1 MNTLPPFVVQFFQG
15 KTVLVTGGAGFVGSH
30 LCEALVSA
38 QANVI
43 AVDNLITGHVQNI
56 DHLRMQGVKNF
67 RFIQGDVIQEPEKYL
82 KGTPV
87 PDVVLHFASPASP
100 PRYQQFPIETYSV
113 NSFGTHHLLR
123 YLMARNPKAVF
134 LFASTSEVYGD
145 PQIHPQVESYWG
157 NVNPNGIRSCY
168 DEAKRLG
175 ETICGV
181 HARNFHFDAR
191 IVRIFNT
198 YGPRMDLHDGRV
210 IPEFIDA
217 AIHNKPL
224 AIFGDGQQTRSYCY
238 VTDLVEGI
246 LRYAATPNLGG
257 ETINI
262 GNPGEFTIQD
272 TVKVV
277 QEVVAQLAP
286 ELGTLKTISQPLP
299 KDDPLRRKPDIS
311 KAKAL
316 LDWQPQISFKE
327 GLTQTFQFYLAN
339 R

>member
-1 MNTLPPFVVQFFQG
+1 MNTLPQFVSDFFRG

-30 LCEALVSA
+30 LCEALVSTGA
-38 QANVI
+38 EVI
-43 AVDNLITGHVQNI
+43 AVDNLLTGHLKNI
-56 DHLRMQGVKNF
+56 DHLRSQSIKNF
-67 RFIQGDVIQEPEKYL
+67 RFIQGDVTQEPEKYL
-82 KGTPV
+82 KGSII

-134 LFASTSEVYGD
+134 LYASTSEVYGD
-145 PQIHPQVESYWG
+145 PQVHPQVESYWG

-210 IPEFIDA
+210 IPEFIDLA
-217 AIHNKPL
+217 LHRKPL
-224 AIFGDGQQTRSYCY
+224 TIYGDGLQTRSYCY
-238 VTDLVEGI
+238 VTDLAEGI

-257 ETINI
+257 ETINL
-262 GNPGEFTIQD
+262 GNPGEFTIQE
-272 TVKVV
+272 TAKVM
-277 QEVVAQLAP
+277 QEV
-286 ELGTLKTISQPLP
+286 ISQVAPQLGMLTTEVKPLP
-299 KDDPLRRKPDIS
+299 KDDPLRRQPDIS
-311 KAKAL
+311 KAKKL
-316 LDWQPQISFKE
+316 LGWQPTISFKE
-327 GLTQTFQFYLAN
+327 GLTETVKFYLAQQ
-339 R
+339 

>member
-1 MNTLPPFVVQFFQG
+1 V
-15 KTVLVTGGAGFVGSH
+15 
-30 LCEALVSA
+30 
-38 QANVI
+38 
-43 AVDNLITGHVQNI
+43 
-56 DHLRMQGVKNF
+56 
-67 RFIQGDVIQEPEKYL
+67 
-82 KGTPV
+82 
-87 PDVVLHFASPASP
+87 
-100 PRYQQFPIETYSV
+100 
-113 NSFGTHHLLR
+113 
-123 YLMARNPKAVF
+123 
-134 LFASTSEVYGD
+134 
-145 PQIHPQVESYWG
+145 
-157 NVNPNGIRSCY
+157 
-168 DEAKRLG
+168 
-175 ETICGV
+175 
-181 HARNFHFDAR
+181 
-191 IVRIFNT
+191 NT
-198 YGPRMDLHDGRV
+198 YHEPG
-210 IPEFIDA
+210 
-217 AIHNKPL
+217 IHNKPL

>member
-1 MNTLPPFVVQFFQG
+1 MNTLPQFVADFFQG
-15 KTVLVTGGAGFVGSH
+15 KTVLVTGGAGFIGSH
-30 LCEALVSA
+30 LCEALVSVN
-38 QANVI
+38 ANVI
-43 AVDNLITGHVQNI
+43 AVDNFLTGHIENI
-56 DHLRMQGVKNF
+56 DHLRSQSIKNF
-67 RFIQGDVIQEPEKYL
+67 RFIQGDVSQEPEKYL
-82 KGTPV
+82 KISTV

-123 YLMARNPKAVF
+123 YLMARNPKAIF
-134 LFASTSEVYGD
+134 LYASTSEVYGD
-145 PQIHPQVESYWG
+145 PQVHPQVETYWG

-210 IPEFIDA
+210 IPNYIDA
-217 AIHNKPL
+217 AIHRQPL
-224 AIFGDGQQTRSYCY
+224 AIFGDGKQTRSYCY

-257 ETINI
+257 QTINM
-262 GNPGEFTIQD
+262 GNPGEFTIEE
-272 TVKVV
+272 TVHVM
-277 QEVVAQLAP
+277 QEVIGSLAP
-286 ELGTLKTISQPLP
+286 QLSPLTTVSQPLP
-299 KDDPLRRKPDIS
+299 KDDPVRRKPDIT
-311 KAKAL
+311 KANQL
-316 LDWQPQISFKE
+316 LGWHPGISFKE
-327 GLTQTFQFYLAN
+327 GLAETVRYYLA
-339 R
+339 RR